1 MNLILRV
8 TWHPEFSE
16 YEFWL
21 NHQVLFPP
29 ECEVGF
35 DMIPGDCLVTTRRCL
50 SDVSGIIPVDLSNW
64 EEQQPKT
71 RKGVCL
77 SVSSRRVSVSFAI
90 KKDGDM
96 RFLWTAGS

>member
-8 TWHPEFSE
+8 IWLPEFSE
-16 YEFWL
+16 YDSWL
-21 NHQVLFPP
+21 NHQVFPP
-29 ECEVGF
+29 ECGVGF

-90 KKDGDM
+90 KKDGD
-96 RFLWTAGS
+96 RGFVLITGS